1 MCVCVCGESH
11 HWECRNRKHGKNS
24 DSYCAGRAVTTVA
37 ADGIHEPRKLTP
49 HRHVPD
55 PMKVDDL
62 KLRQFLKEDAVV
74 SLAVP
79 SRVASEAGD
88 TVSNATQARVS
99 KNAQRQIIERARTAC
114 SADPKTIAE
123 LSVPE
128 NLRISLDGDKFYHGC
143 VKSQKGQ
150 CAFLFTTEGDLRRM
164 ARATYWTGDGT
175 FGLSPLLCQLYTL
188 HCSVAP
194 NHNTSVPAVSS
205 VLQKRRTAVLESIL
219 TIANGMNISFRPKRI
234 YTDFEQAQLNAF
246 RQVLHD
252 VRRSTCFFHYAQALW
267 RNV

>member
-1 MCVCVCGESH
+1 
-11 HWECRNRKHGKNS
+11 
-24 DSYCAGRAVTTVA
+24 
-37 ADGIHEPRKLTP
+37 
-49 HRHVPD
+49 
-55 PMKVDDL
+55 MKVDDL

-143 VKSQKGQ
+143 VKSEKGQ

-205 VLQKRRTAVLESIL
+205 VLQKRRTAAAQGAQGNVCKIQAGLKTVNPNAVDHNQQLLGVVKDYKKLSIIKYL
-219 TIANGMNISFRPKRI
+219 DAIDAH
-234 YTDFEQAQLNAF
+234 
-246 RQVLHD
+246 LH
-252 VRRSTCFFHYAQALW
+252 
-267 RNV
+267 